1 MVDDGHALAA
11 VSPADV
17 LREIAD
23 AVPTDCRELLIVIG
37 SLAVGYHYF
46 AEQAE
51 MVVRTKDADCLLSPR
66 GKAVDAGI
74 EITNRLIARGWSVRG
89 GADWAKPGTATTPD
103 DELPAVRL
111 QPPGSSEWFIEL
123 LTVPDSPADEG
134 RRWVRLRTERGDF
147 GLCSFRFL
155 SLTDYK
161 PIQTQLG
168 ISVARPEMM
177 ALANL
182 LEHPQIGAQVM
193 SAGFAGRPEIK
204 RGNKDLGRVVAIA
217 SLALAADEDAL
228 LDWPAQWRDALQTRF
243 PEDWQGIAERVG
255 SGLEEL
261 LHSETDLEQA
271 LHTCVYGLLTSRPPT
286 LDEFRAAGQRLLAE
300 AAKPLAN
307 SAKAAP

>member
-1 MVDDGHALAA
+1 MRDDEYALVS

-17 LREIAD
+17 LREIAE
-23 AVPTDCRELLIVIG
+23 AVPEDCRDLVIVIG

-46 AEQAE
+46 RDQAE

-66 GKAVDAGI
+66 GKAVSAGI
-74 EITNRLIARGWSVRG
+74 EITNLLISNGWKVKA
-89 GADWAKPGTATTPD
+89 GADWAKPGSSSTPD

-123 LTVPDSPADEG
+123 LTVPDSPVDEG
-134 RRWVRLRTERGDF
+134 KRWVRLQTQQGDF

-161 PIQTQLG
+161 PIKTRLG
-168 ISVARPEMM
+168 VSISRPEMM

-182 LEHPQIGAQVM
+182 LEHPEIGTQRM

-204 RGNKDLGRVVAIA
+204 RSNKDLGRVVAIA
-217 SLALAADEDAL
+217 RLALSADEDAL
-228 LDWPAQWRDALQTRF
+228 LGWPAQWRDALQNRF
-243 PEDWQGIAERVG
+243 PGDWQEMAVRAG
-255 SGLEEL
+255 SGLEKL
-261 LHSETDLEQA
+261 LRSDTDLEQA

-286 LDEFRAAGQRLLAE
+286 LDQFRAAGERLLAE
-300 AAKPLAN
+300 AIGPLVA
-307 SAKAAP
+307 SAKSTA

>member
-1 MVDDGHALAA
+1 MADDEDALAS
-11 VSPADV
+11 VSPAGV
-17 LREIAD
+17 LREIAE
-23 AVPTDCRELLIVIG
+23 AVPPDCRELLIVIG

-74 EITNRLIARGWSVRG
+74 EITNELISKGWSIRA
-89 GADWAKPGTATTPD
+89 GADWAKPGTATTPV

-155 SLTDYK
+155 SLADYK
-161 PIQTQLG
+161 PNPTQLG
-168 ISVARPEMM
+168 VSIARPEMM

-182 LEHPQIGAQVM
+182 LEHPQIGTQII

-204 RGNKDLGRVVAIA
+204 RSNKDLGRVVAIA
-217 SLALAADEDAL
+217 TLALAADEDAL
-228 LDWPAQWRDALQTRF
+228 LDWPAQWRDALQIRF
-243 PEDWQGIAERVG
+243 PEDWRELAERVG
-255 SGLEEL
+255 SGLEDL

-286 LDEFRAAGQRLLAE
+286 LDQFGSAGDRLLAD

-307 SAKAAP
+307 SAERKP